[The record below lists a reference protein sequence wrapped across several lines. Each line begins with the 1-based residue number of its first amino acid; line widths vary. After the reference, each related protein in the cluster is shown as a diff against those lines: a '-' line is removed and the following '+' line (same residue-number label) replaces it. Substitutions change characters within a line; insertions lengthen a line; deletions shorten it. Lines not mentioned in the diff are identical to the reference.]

1 MKEGNKMIDKICE
14 NLTKKIRKQMPE
26 IDDERAEVIMYGLQL
41 IIGEIPKLI
50 LLFTVAIIFKIG
62 WLVIFAYITMLP
74 YKTVAGG
81 FHLKTNI
88 GCTIGTFIV
97 YFGNVLIS
105 KYLVIEPQY
114 IKYIIVG
121 ATWIFSMIMISI
133 YAPADTVNLPILRKR
148 ERKTKKILS
157 YIFATITLIGAI
169 FIKNS
174 TISNILLFNVLIESI
189 SISRLA
195 YKLTKNEYGYE
206 TYTKQNALS

>member
-50 LLFTVAIIFKIG
+50 LLFTVAIILRIG

-105 KYLVIEPQY
+105 KSLEIEPQY
-114 IKYIIVG
+114 IKYMILGV
-121 ATWIFSMIMISI
+121 TWIFSIIMISI
-133 YAPADTVNLPILRKR
+133 YAPADTVNLPILRKK
-148 ERKTKKILS
+148 ERKIKKILS

-174 TISNILLFNVLIESI
+174 TISNILLFNVLIESV

-206 TYTKQNALS
+206 TCTKQNVLS

>member
-1 MKEGNKMIDKICE
+1 MIDKICE

-50 LLFTVAIIFKIG
+50 LLFIVAIILKIG
-62 WLVIFAYITMLP
+62 WLVILAYITMLP

-121 ATWIFSMIMISI
+121 ATWIFSIIMISI
-133 YAPADTVNLPILRKR
+133 YAPADTVNLPILRKK

-206 TYTKQNALS
+206 TYTKQDALS

>member
-1 MKEGNKMIDKICE
+1 MIDKICE
-14 NLTKKIRKQMPE
+14 YLTNRIRKQMPE
-26 IDDERAEVIMYGLQL
+26 IDEERAETIMYGLQL
-41 IIGEIPKLI
+41 IIGEIPKII
-50 LLFTVAIIFKIG
+50 LLFAVAIILKIG
-62 WLVIFAYITMLP
+62 GLVIFAYTAMLP

-88 GCTIGTFIV
+88 GCTIGTFVV

-105 KYLVIEPQY
+105 KYIVMEPIY
-114 IKYIIVG
+114 IKYLIIG
-121 ATWIFSMIMISI
+121 AIWIFSIIMITL
-133 YAPADTVNLPILRKR
+133 YAPADTINLPILRKK

-157 YIFATITLIGAI
+157 YIFATITLIASI

-206 TYTKQNALS
+206 TYSKQEVLG